1 MFFAAAALF
10 LAVTLVVAYAAAA
23 APVSVGHVAAQH
35 ADDLA
40 HVNDDAARV
49 MLGPTPLRRPT
60 PGRRGVQRVP
70 CFQPNDPGP
79 GDSGRRN

>member
-1 MFFAAAALF
+1 MATCAAAGTAGAIL
-10 LAVTLVVAYAAAA
+10 T
-23 APVSVGHVAAQH
+23 VGEYVAAQH

-49 MLGPTPLRRPT
+49 MRRPTLRRPT
-60 PGRRGVQRVP
+60 PGRCGVQRVP